1 MPLVE
6 GLANRGA
13 GSRNLWATRRGLLI
27 LVGLLGMGAT
37 TQAAGP
43 IDFYLIEPY
52 LKLGVL
58 IHFDVE
64 PLRTYE
70 LQCTTNFAAAAGQA
84 TAPTNAWKT
93 VYRVDATP
101 FSNHYILPEFFTNTV
116 SQQFYR
122 LVATP

>member
-1 MPLVE
+1 M
-6 GLANRGA
+6 
-13 GSRNLWATRRGLLI
+13 RRLLI
-27 LVGLLGMGAT
+27 LAGVLGLGGAT
-37 TQAAGP
+37 HAGGP
-43 IDFYLIEPY
+43 IDFYLIEPF

-64 PLRTYE
+64 AFGTYE
-70 LQCTTNFAAAAGQA
+70 LQSTTNFAAASGQVA
-84 TAPTNAWKT
+84 APTNAWKT

>member
-1 MPLVE
+1 MP
-6 GLANRGA
+6 
-13 GSRNLWATRRGLLI
+13 
-27 LVGLLGMGAT
+27 MD
-37 TQAAGP
+37 AAGP
-43 IDFYLIEPY
+43 VDFYLIERFVN
-52 LKLGVL
+52 LGIL

-64 PLRTYE
+64 PLRVYE
-70 LQCTTNFAAAAGQA
+70 LQSTTNFAAATGQV

-101 FSNHYILPEFFTNTV
+101 FANHYILPEFFTNTV